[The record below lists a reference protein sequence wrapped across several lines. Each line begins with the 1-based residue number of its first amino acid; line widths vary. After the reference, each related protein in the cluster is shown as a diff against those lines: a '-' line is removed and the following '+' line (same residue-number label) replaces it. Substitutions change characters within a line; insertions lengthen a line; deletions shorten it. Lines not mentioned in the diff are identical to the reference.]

1 MKYNI
6 GDLIVWLFPIGH
18 QEVST
23 ITAIWRDFDGT
34 IYYQTQ
40 TYRKEE
46 DKILK
51 ENFSELELDN
61 VCDNDKTPTPMGEHY
76 PVKQ

>member
-6 GDLIVWLFPIGH
+6 GDVIVWLLPINCP
-18 QEVST
+18 ELST
-23 ITAIWRDFDGT
+23 IVKIWRDFDGSILYHT
-34 IYYQTQ
+34 E

-61 VCDNDKTPTPMGEHY
+61 ILDNKNNAAMAKLY
-76 PVKQ
+76 PVRK